1 MKTPNVLTLIRF
13 LLIPLI
19 ALLLYSANANLVL
32 FSIAVFLFAV
42 FTDWADGYIARN
54 FNLKSKFG
62 TFFDP
67 IVDKMLILTMFFVF
81 VDLKLIPLWMV
92 LLILFRELV
101 VTGIRQV
108 CSSGK
113 KIVGA
118 NWMGKTKFSL
128 QTLAIVYL
136 QVFLYFK
143 VLNKPNILF
152 NETFAFYFILAVVAV
167 SLAFALNFLYWH
179 RKEIL
184 SGI

>member
-1 MKTPNVLTLIRF
+1 MKTPNMLTIIRF

-19 ALLLYSANANLVL
+19 ALLIYAGSPNLVL

-42 FTDWADGYIARN
+42 FTDWADGYIARK

-81 VDLKLIPLWMV
+81 VDLELIPLWMV
-92 LLILFRELV
+92 LIILFREFL

-108 CSSGK
+108 CSTGK

-136 QVFLYFK
+136 QVFLYFRMAGK
-143 VLNKPNILF
+143 ENIFF
-152 NETFAFYFILAVVAV
+152 NRTFAFYFILAVVIV

-184 SGI
+184 KGI

>member
-1 MKTPNVLTLIRF
+1 MKIPNILTLIRF
-13 LLIPLI
+13 LLIPLV
-19 ALLLYSANANLVL
+19 ALMLYSNDANLVL
-32 FSIAVFLFAV
+32 ISIGVFIFAI
-42 FTDWADGYIARN
+42 FTDWADGYVARN

-67 IVDKMLILTMFFVF
+67 IVDKILILTMFFVF
-81 VDLKLIPLWMV
+81 SDLKLIPLWMI
-92 LLILFRELV
+92 LLILFREFL

-108 CSSGK
+108 CSTST

-128 QTLAIVYL
+128 QALAIIYL
-136 QVFLYFK
+136 QLLLYF
-143 VLNKPNILF
+143 NIVQKSNVLF
-152 NETFAFYFILAVVAV
+152 NENVGFYFVLIVVVV

-184 SGI
+184 DGI